1 MTMSESSLSSQPQTL
16 PQTSWGIIYCP
27 REGSGQTH
35 RRWDK
40 IRRYLDE
47 AGVSYDYVQSEGPGS
62 VERLAAML
70 TRTGYA
76 TIIVVGGD
84 AALGRALTGI
94 MSANSPI
101 GGHPT
106 LGVIPN
112 GFGNDFAKYW
122 GFRADDYKE
131 TIDALIAHRMRRID
145 VGRLTVSNEG
155 GEGEET
161 LYFLNLV
168 SLGVVSQI
176 VRLRHRT
183 GSLLGLRQL
192 SYLTSALLL
201 LTKRTSFRFC
211 LRIAGETIDKRAM
224 SVSIGSGPGYGLT
237 PSAIPYNGK
246 LDVTMVSKPVLSQ
259 IFHGLWLLFTGRF
272 LTHKG
277 LSVWRTDRLELT
289 GLNHVP
295 LSVDGGVYHKPF
307 SRVKVGILPEE
318 INFLVK

>member
-1 MTMSESSLSSQPQTL
+1 M
-16 PQTSWGIIYCP
+16 
-27 REGSGQTH
+27 
-35 RRWDK
+35 
-40 IRRYLDE
+40 
-47 AGVSYDYVQSEGPGS
+47 AYDFVQSEGPGS

-70 TRTGYA
+70 TRSGYA

-94 MSANSPI
+94 MQTQPPT
-101 GGHPT
+101 GDHPT

-122 GFRADDYKE
+122 GFRADNFKE

-145 VGRLTVSNEG
+145 VGRLRIAEAG
-155 GEGEET
+155 GEGAVET

-168 SLGVVSQI
+168 SIGVVSQI
-176 VRLRHRT
+176 VKLRHRT

-192 SYLTSALLL
+192 SYLTSALLF
-201 LTKRTSFRFC
+201 LTKRTSYRFC
-211 LRIAGETIDKRAM
+211 LHVAGETISRRAM

-246 LDVTMVSKPVLSQ
+246 LDVTMVTKPVLSQ
-259 IFHGLWLLFTGRF
+259 MFHGLWLLFTGRF

-277 LSVWRTDRLELT
+277 LSVWRTDRLRIDELS
-289 GLNHVP
+289 HVP
-295 LSVDGGVYHKPF
+295 LSVDGGVYHKAYR
-307 SRVKVGILPEE
+307 SIEADILPEE